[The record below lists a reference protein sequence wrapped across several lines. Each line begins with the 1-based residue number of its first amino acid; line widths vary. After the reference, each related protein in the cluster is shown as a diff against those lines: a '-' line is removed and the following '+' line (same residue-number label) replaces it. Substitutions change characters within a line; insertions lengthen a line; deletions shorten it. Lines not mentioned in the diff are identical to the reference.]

1 MIKLLL
7 VAIIA
12 VGLYL
17 GFEWQ
22 KNSGDVDDAIEA
34 ISDAKQQAIDLKGKA
49 EEWSEEMID
58 LKNDAMNLNKDAA
71 ARLEA
76 AKEKIDEL
84 KGE

>member
-12 VGLYL
+12 VGLYF